1 MKKKR
6 YVVTNSLWN
15 ALEKLASNAKMDWFY
30 EETYSRKTLTA
41 DEISDVYCAFI
52 KQNFFRLED
61 KEILLCYDFF
71 VIANVMEDCGRNELI
86 EYFKE
91 VSL

>member
-1 MKKKR
+1 MQKKR
-6 YVVTNSLWN
+6 YVVTNTQWN

-30 EETYSRKTLTA
+30 TETYSRKTLTA
-41 DEISDVYCAFI
+41 DEISDVYCAFL
-52 KQNFFRLED
+52 KQNFFGLRD
-61 KEILLCYDFF
+61 KEIWICYYFF
-71 VIANVMEDCGRNELI
+71 VMANIIDDFGRNELT